1 MLTPAGEEVL
11 SRRGDLRIDMTGAL
25 VDAEQN
31 QILGDAGP
39 ITVPEGARVTIAA
52 DGTVSHIPRGENAL
66 ATVISGRIF
75 WLIQN
80 PNTLTKGLDGNIR
93 ADATESRTNCRSAT
107 RRWRA

>member
-1 MLTPAGEEVL
+1 MTYTGRDLDIAIAGEGWMQVLTPAGEEVL

-52 DGTVSHIPRGENAL
+52 DGTVSHIPE
-66 ATVISGRIF
+66 V
-75 WLIQN
+75 
-80 PNTLTKGLDGNIR
+80 
-93 ADATESRTNCRSAT
+93 RTP
-107 RRWRA
+107 